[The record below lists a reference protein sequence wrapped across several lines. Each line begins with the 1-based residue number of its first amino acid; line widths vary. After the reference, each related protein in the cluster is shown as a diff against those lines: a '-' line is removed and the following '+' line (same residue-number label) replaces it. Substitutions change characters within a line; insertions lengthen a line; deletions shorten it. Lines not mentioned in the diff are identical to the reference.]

1 MKGTHIGEFE
11 ELVLLVVCVLH
22 GQAYGVAIQEEMKR
36 QTGRGASISAVHAAL
51 NRLQKKGFVES
62 WVGGATKERGGRR
75 KRFFQAT
82 AAGRD
87 ALRTARQMRD
97 HLWNLIPDMNT
108 P

>member
-1 MKGTHIGEFE
+1 MKGTYIGEFE

-22 GQAYGVAIQEEMKR
+22 GQAYGVAIQEEMKQ
-36 QTGRGASISAVHAAL
+36 QTGRSASISAIHAAL
-51 NRLQKKGFVES
+51 NRLEKKGFVES

-97 HLWNLIPDMNT
+97 QLWNLIPDLNT